1 MKRCFIYAAGTF
13 YGLREP
19 PRGGDLQI
27 AADAGLHLCERLGVR
42 PDVVLGD
49 FDSMDV
55 RQAPADCIRV
65 PVEKDDTDTM
75 LALREG
81 LRRGCD
87 TFYLYGATG
96 GARLDHTLANLQSL
110 AFLLR
115 HRARGYLYD
124 RDFVYTVIE
133 NETLALE
140 REVDWGIV
148 SLFSMGDRA
157 EHITLESLSRL
168 ACVNKTTLCRAF
180 KSIISMSPIAYVGFR
195 RIEVA
200 RELLTGTSKSVGE
213 IAAAVGYQN
222 IFHFSRQFREAQGKS
237 PTEYRRT
244 ASQ

>member
-13 YGLREP
+13 SGLRER
-19 PRGGDLQI
+19 PREGDLQI

-55 RQAPADCIRV
+55 RQAPPDCIRV

-124 RDFVYTVIE
+124 RDFV
-133 NETLALE
+133 
-140 REVDWGIV
+140 
-148 SLFSMGDRA
+148 
-157 EHITLESLSRL
+157 
-168 ACVNKTTLCRAF
+168 
-180 KSIISMSPIAYVGFR
+180 
-195 RIEVA
+195 
-200 RELLTGTSKSVGE
+200 
-213 IAAAVGYQN
+213 
-222 IFHFSRQFREAQGKS
+222 
-237 PTEYRRT
+237 
-244 ASQ
+244 

>member
-1 MKRCFIYAAGTF
+1 MKRCFVYAAGAF
-13 YGLREP
+13 YGLRARPEK
-19 PRGGDLQI
+19 GDLQI
-27 AADAGLHLCERLGVR
+27 AADAGYLLCRREGLR
-42 PDVVLGD
+42 PDLVIGD
-49 FDSMDV
+49 FDSMPEPED
-55 RQAPADCIRV
+55 AEDCVRV

-157 EHITLESLSRL
+157 EHITLEGLQYPLTDGTIDCGFPLGVSNHIVAPTARITVGRGPLL
-168 ACVNKTTLCRAF
+168 VGWELP
-180 KSIISMSPIAYVGFR
+180 KS
-195 RIEVA
+195 E
-200 RELLTGTSKSVGE
+200 GE
-213 IAAAVGYQN
+213 A
-222 IFHFSRQFREAQGKS
+222 
-237 PTEYRRT
+237 
-244 ASQ
+244 

>member
-1 MKRCFIYAAGTF
+1 MDAKTGTCWIIGAGEFT
-13 YGLREP
+13 
-19 PRGGDLQI
+19 PRGLSRAAEDFVI
-27 AADAGLHLCERLGVR
+27 AADAGLLLCERLGVR

-115 HRARGYLYD
+115 HGARGYLYD
-124 RDFVYTVIE
+124 QNFVYTAIE
-133 NETLALE
+133 NETLTLT
-140 REVDWGIV
+140 REVEWGIV

-157 EHITLESLSRL
+157 EHITLEGLQYPLTDGTIDCGFPLGVSNHIVAPTARITVGRGPLLVGWELPKL
-168 ACVNKTTLCRAF
+168 A
-180 KSIISMSPIAYVGFR
+180 
-195 RIEVA
+195 
-200 RELLTGTSKSVGE
+200 GE
-213 IAAAVGYQN
+213 
-222 IFHFSRQFREAQGKS
+222 E
-237 PTEYRRT
+237 
-244 ASQ
+244 

>member
-96 GARLDHTLANLQSL
+96 GARLDHKIG
-110 AFLLR
+110 
-115 HRARGYLYD
+115 RAH
-124 RDFVYTVIE
+124 V
-133 NETLALE
+133 
-140 REVDWGIV
+140 
-148 SLFSMGDRA
+148 
-157 EHITLESLSRL
+157 
-168 ACVNKTTLCRAF
+168 
-180 KSIISMSPIAYVGFR
+180 
-195 RIEVA
+195 
-200 RELLTGTSKSVGE
+200 
-213 IAAAVGYQN
+213 
-222 IFHFSRQFREAQGKS
+222 
-237 PTEYRRT
+237 
-244 ASQ
+244 